1 MSGVPLRIVSAVV
14 AVIAAAW
21 LVVSI
26 GNVHRQR
33 VGIGEVFS
41 SQTVSPD
48 RLAAAT
54 KHFRDAMQL
63 NPDILPLLLEGGSYS
78 IAGQPRRG
86 IPLLEKAVREEPQN
100 PRAWALLGGAY
111 RTVDPRRSRAAFAEV
126 QKLRPLIP
134 R

>member
-14 AVIAAAW
+14 AAIAAAW

-26 GNVHRQR
+26 ANVHGQR
-33 VGIGEVFS
+33 VGIRQVFS
-41 SQTVSPD
+41 TQTVSPD
-48 RLAAAT
+48 RLASAT

-78 IAGQPRRG
+78 IAGQPRKA

-111 RTVDPRRSRAAFAEV
+111 RTVDPRRSRDAFAEV
-126 QKLRPLIP
+126 ARLRPLVP
-134 R
+134 